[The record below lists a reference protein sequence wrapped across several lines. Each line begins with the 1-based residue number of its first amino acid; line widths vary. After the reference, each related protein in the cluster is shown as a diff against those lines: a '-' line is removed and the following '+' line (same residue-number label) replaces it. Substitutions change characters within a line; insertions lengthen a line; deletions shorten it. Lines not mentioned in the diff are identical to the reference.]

1 MAQLGVGW
9 REGKWNATLT
19 HCRRDSRAGLRGG
32 CWKTA
37 TGTMGDRG
45 VGMWVSAGLVTD
57 CAVYLCSTL
66 ISPERKNEEIDKVT
80 TDETQ
85 Q

>member
-1 MAQLGVGW
+1 M
-9 REGKWNATLT
+9 
-19 HCRRDSRAGLRGG
+19 
-32 CWKTA
+32 TA

-66 ISPERKNEEIDKVT
+66 VSPERKNEEINKVT
-80 TDETQ
+80 TEETQ